1 MPVLATPPGTR
12 FDIGVDGTQAW
23 IKNDTEANWVDVTA
37 SIAGLYSASGA
48 NQIARA
54 IGAVNT
60 SVRIRLLFPEPRNI
74 LGLRWSGWS
83 DRGFNYNLGTK
94 YSIDATDVATA
105 GTWNAL
111 ASSGGQGLNGD
122 SIIYV
127 RNSIV
132 AQAVNDVRG
141 LEFAVNDTN
150 GSSNWTMRFRDFHI
164 YGQRQT
170 TGDHVQFW
178 HPTLDQPLSSGTM
191 DFGDIVRGVVQGS
204 RQFRIK
210 NVSATKTAT
219 ETTVSFN
226 DLDGVGFAGDAGQ
239 VSVDGTTWASS
250 VVTGSLGPGIISA
263 IRYFRVN
270 SLSTRAPGLAAGRIK
285 AAVTS
290 WTG

>member
-37 SIAGLYSASGA
+37 SIGGLYSASGA

-54 IGAVNT
+54 TSAVNT
-60 SVRIRLLFPEPRNI
+60 SVRVRLLFPEPRNI
-74 LGLRWSGWS
+74 LGIRWSGWS
-83 DRGFNYNLGTK
+83 DRG
-94 YSIDATDVATA
+94 YSYTLNTRYSLDATDVATT
-105 GTWNAL
+105 GTWSAL
-111 ASSGGQGLNGD
+111 ASSGGQNINGD

-132 AQAVNDVRG
+132 AQSVNDVKG
-141 LEFAVNDTN
+141 LEFYVADSN
-150 GSSNWTMRFRDFHI
+150 GSGLWTMRFRDFHI

-178 HPTLDQPLSSGTM
+178 HPTLDQPLNSGTM
-191 DFGDIVRGVVQGS
+191 DFGDIQRGVAQGS
-204 RQFRIK
+204 RQFRVK

-239 VSVDGTTWASS
+239 VSTDGTAWSSS
-250 VVTGSLGPGIISA
+250 VVTGSLAPGVISA

-270 SLSTRAPGLAAGRIK
+270 SLPARSPGLAAGRIR
-285 AAVTS
+285 AAVAS